1 MNDIY
6 HFLFTKLK
14 ILSIDKIMSHINSLY
29 SSGLFISG
37 KLSAV
42 HMYFNIIY
50 ILYSGLIISGG
61 IPSDSVGQSVEVY
74 VPTTGQHCQLPDL
87 PDRRRWHTM
96 EKMMVCGGE
105 DTRTSCLTL
114 TGDGWENT
122 TEMMIR
128 KMFNTNENITT
139 EVGSGR

>member
-1 MNDIY
+1 M
-6 HFLFTKLK
+6 
-14 ILSIDKIMSHINSLY
+14 
-29 SSGLFISG
+29 
-37 KLSAV
+37 
-42 HMYFNIIY
+42 
-50 ILYSGLIISGG
+50 ISGG
-61 IPSDSVGQSVEVY
+61 GCSASLLRDDWSRADCEKRTTAYQSVEVY
-74 VPTTGQHCQLPDL
+74 VPSTGQLCQLPDL
-87 PDRRRWHTM
+87 PDRRWLHTM

-105 DTRTSCLTL
+105 DTKTSCLTL

>member
-61 IPSDSVGQSVEVY
+61 ESSDDSVGNSVEVF
-74 VPTTGQHCQLPDL
+74 VPSTGQHCGLADL
-87 PDRRRWHTM
+87 PDRRSHHSQDGETI
-96 EKMMVCGGE
+96 CGGL
-105 DTRTSCLTL
+105 DTDSRTSCISLTEEG
-114 TGDGWENT
+114 TWERT
-122 TEMMIR
+122 TKLLEIR
-128 KMFNTNENITT
+128 
-139 EVGSGR
+139 